1 MNIDFSAE
9 KARLQ
14 ARLDQMERLEKVQL
28 ALKTLDAKQDAEEAQ
43 LDQKHCEEQDAFA
56 KENGYKNFKALM
68 AELGPQ
74 PAPVTKKALK
84 TAPVSPKKQRKARA
98 KLNPQLNQEIA
109 RAYHERGDKT
119 AGQIAMKFGVS
130 PYTVYKVAK
139 RLKPPGYTVGEI

>member
-14 ARLDQMERLEKVQL
+14 ARLDRVEKLEKVQV
-28 ALKTLDAKQDAEEAQ
+28 ALKALDAKHDAEEAQ

-68 AELGPQ
+68 AELAPQ
-74 PAPVTKKALK
+74 PAPVTKKVLK
-84 TAPVSPKKQRKARA
+84 TAPVSPKKQRKPRA

-109 RAYHERGDKT
+109 RAYRERGDMT
-119 AGQIAMKFGVS
+119 AVQVAAKFGVS
-130 PYTVYKVAK
+130 PYTVYKIAN
-139 RLKPPGYTVGEI
+139 RLKPPGHSTVL